1 MKSRDAGDSELR
13 VIDIPPPRRRRRL
26 LWLILAAVVIFFLLL
41 GSSVSVYVEA
51 LWFDS
56 LGYASV
62 YWYTVRA
69 RLLLFAIF
77 SVLTFVILRAAFR
90 LLERSFAPSL
100 QREFIVKLNE
110 ENVAVSPG
118 RALRPA
124 AWVLSIAFGLGYGFS
139 LSARWEQFALYLNQG
154 VTASPDPIFGR
165 PLGFY
170 LFTLPV
176 Y

>member
-1 MKSRDAGDSELR
+1 MKSIDAGDSELR

-26 LWLILAAVVIFFLLL
+26 LWLILAAVVITFLL

-118 RALRPA
+118 RVLRPA
-124 AWVLSIAFGLGYGFS
+124 AWVLSIAFGLGYGLS
-139 LSARWEQFALYLNQG
+139 LSSQWEMFA
-154 VTASPDPIFGR
+154 
-165 PLGFY
+165 
-170 LFTLPV
+170 
-176 Y
+176 

>member
-1 MKSRDAGDSELR
+1 MKSIDAGDSELLL
-13 VIDIPPPRRRRRL
+13 IDVHHPRRRRRL
-26 LWLILAAVVIFFLLL
+26 LWLVLAAVVIFFLL

-62 YWYTVRA
+62 YWYTVRT
-69 RLLLFAIF
+69 RLVLFAIF
-77 SVLTFVILRAAFR
+77 SVLTFAIMRAAFR

-100 QREFIVKLNE
+100 QREFVVKLNT

-118 RALRPA
+118 SLLRPA
-124 AWVLSIAFGLGYGFS
+124 AWVLSLIFGLGYGLS

-154 VTASPDPIFGR
+154 ATASPDPVFR
-165 PLGFY
+165 KHLGF
-170 LFTLPV
+170 
-176 Y
+176 